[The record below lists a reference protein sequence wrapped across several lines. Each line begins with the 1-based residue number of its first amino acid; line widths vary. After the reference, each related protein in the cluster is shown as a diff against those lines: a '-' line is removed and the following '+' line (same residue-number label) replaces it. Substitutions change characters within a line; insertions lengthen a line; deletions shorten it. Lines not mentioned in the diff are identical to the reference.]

1 MSPLAVGIVGAGL
14 SARSH
19 ALDIITDEKMELAGV
34 VAGRGSSAATFAD
47 TFACDI
53 HADLSALLRQVDALI
68 VAVPPAIVL
77 DIVEQIARCGT
88 PCLAEKPVAVTR
100 SDWGRLG
107 RLADSRI
114 PVVAPFNRRY
124 ATHTRWAA
132 RELARGAIGTVT
144 EVDAVWVGP
153 FRDRFAP
160 DAPTYRATAGSRH
173 GVLLDSGSHA
183 LDLLSLLLGDLSLEL
198 EDVDLL
204 QNASGAEVAARLDMR
219 HRTGARV
226 RLIIDD
232 SGPVSGSRDGSHS
245 GAACGTAER
254 WTCTVR
260 GETGKLVVDGSGA
273 RLRSVGA
280 VSQSRCHPAGE
291 LDRPVTDLRRLLD
304 GTADAPL
311 GTSLLDVFR
320 LSDLLI
326 RALEADPARHWV
338 RPRGKA
344 LGRLNGACL

>member
-19 ALDIITDEKMELAGV
+19 ALDIITDGDMELAGV
-34 VAGRGSSAATFAD
+34 VAGCGSSAAAFAD
-47 TFACDI
+47 TFACDV
-53 HADLSALLRQVDALI
+53 HTDLPALLRQVDAVV

-77 DIVEQIARCGT
+77 DIVEQTARLGT
-88 PCLAEKPVAVTR
+88 PCLAEKPLAVTR
-100 SDWGRLG
+100 SEWGRLG
-107 RLADSRI
+107 RLADSGA
-114 PVVAPFNRRY
+114 PVVAPYNRRY

-132 RELARGAIGTVT
+132 RQLACGTIGAVT

-160 DAPTYRATAGSRH
+160 DAPTYRATAGPRH

-183 LDLLSLLLGDLSLEL
+183 LDLLALLLGDLSLDL
-198 EDVDLL
+198 KDVDLRH
-204 QNASGAEVAARLDMR
+204 NACGAEVAARLDMR

-232 SGPVSGSRDGSHS
+232 SKPVSESGDGSHS
-245 GAACGTAER
+245 GAACSAAER

-260 GETGKLVVDGSGA
+260 GETGKLVVDGSSA

-280 VSQSRCHPAGE
+280 PTPSRCHLAGE

-311 GTSLLDVFR
+311 GTSLPDVLR
-320 LSDLLI
+320 LSDVLI
-326 RALEADPARHWV
+326 RALEADPARRWV

-344 LGRLNGACL
+344 LGRLNGSC